1 MTSKKTHKDY
11 EVWKRAV
18 NFATSVYDV
27 TNTFPK
33 AEQYG
38 LTSQLRRASVSISS
52 NIAEGAARHSTKEFV
67 QFLYQA
73 LGSATEIETQLI
85 ISKNLEYV
93 DDKSYKQLSADQE
106 EVSKMLI
113 GTIRSLKT
121 KI

>member
-1 MTSKKTHKDY
+1 MTSKKTHKDF

-18 NFATSVYDV
+18 SFATSVYDI

-33 AEQYG
+33 TEQYG
-38 LTSQLRRASVSISS
+38 LISQLRRASVSISS
-52 NIAEGAARHSTKEFV
+52 NIAEGAARRSTKEFI

-85 ISKNLEYV
+85 ISKNLGYM
-93 DDKSYKQLSADQE
+93 DSNSYEQLSSDQE

-113 GTIRSLKT
+113 GTIRSLKN
-121 KI
+121 KM